1 MDPMI
6 RLRLAQAKEFA
17 HDDLQ
22 RIGLEVDQ
30 EKQELLL
37 RSMQESLATSAGRT
51 LAGLAGNG
59 LVRGIQSLRGS
70 AEGGQQPLVLWDR
83 QSCEGQELPSI
94 ALEFC
99 KCHHK
104 AIVALFPIKSNGWAA
119 PGPGGTPGS
128 RSDTPERNRPDT
140 PTGRCGARSSSSRL
154 ESPGPRP
161 WRGREDRRR
170 AT

>member
-6 RLRLAQAKEFA
+6 RLRLAQVKEFA

-37 RSMQESLATSAGRT
+37 GSVQGSLATSAGRT
-51 LAGLAGNG
+51 LAGTTGDG
-59 LVRGIQSLRGS
+59 LVRGIQSLIGP
-70 AEGGQQPLVLWDR
+70 AEGGQQPLELWDR

-94 ALEFC
+94 ALECC

-104 AIVALFPIKSNGWAA
+104 AIIALFPITSITCSAGW
-119 PGPGGTPGS
+119 
-128 RSDTPERNRPDT
+128 
-140 PTGRCGARSSSSRL
+140 PTSVTSSRT
-154 ESPGPRP
+154 R
-161 WRGREDRRR
+161 
-170 AT
+170 